1 MGCHP
6 TYSLL
11 MRGQG
16 SYSELRSRVSSTSVD
31 RISRKSTEAKG
42 GIPKSMSTVA
52 MSKTSAQHKKPRT
65 RRRSAEGGATMS
77 TSFVDMTAIM
87 SEKVDTNHPVPKAYH
102 STEEISD
109 SCITLPMDRMDG
121 VREIEAGK
129 EGHQSQ
135 LHVTNHAARYGS
147 HSPQFPHPH
156 NPPRTHFGS
165 SLSIPSPKHSRIPIT
180 SSSHLSIQRNSS
192 TNSSSGSNG
201 SGIKKVSYSVQ
212 IMSPTPVPE
221 EEVTHLSTRRREME
235 LMTHTIGPTHQSS
248 MSQPDSRLSPMP
260 QFKITQSHDV
270 SKPVREDQSVTGL
283 YLQPQ
288 MYPLGWGTQTQHVPM
303 TVPMQ
308 TSPVPP
314 VIRPQINPRV
324 SDTHPCIIH
333 L

>member
-16 SYSELRSRVSSTSVD
+16 SYSELKSRVSSTSVD
-31 RISRKSTEAKG
+31 RVSHKSTDAK
-42 GIPKSMSTVA
+42 GIPKSTSTVA
-52 MSKTSAQHKKPRT
+52 MSKTSAQHKPRT

-87 SEKVDTNHPVPKAYH
+87 SEKVDANVSVPKAYH
-102 STEEISD
+102 STGEISD
-109 SCITLPMDRMDG
+109 SCITLPVERMEG
-121 VREIEAGK
+121 VREIEAVK
-129 EGHQSQ
+129 EGHQSH

-156 NPPRTHFGS
+156 NPPRTHFSS
-165 SLSIPSPKHSRIPIT
+165 SLSIPSPKHSRIPIAP
-180 SSSHLSIQRNSS
+180 SSHLSIQRNSS
-192 TNSSSGSNG
+192 TSSSTGSNG
-201 SGIKKVSYSVQ
+201 SPALRKVSYSVQ

-235 LMTHTIGPTHQSS
+235 LMTHTISPTHQSS
-248 MSQPDSRLSPMP
+248 MSQPDSRLSPTP
-260 QFKITQSHDV
+260 QFKIKKSHDV

-288 MYPLGWGTQTQHVPM
+288 MYPLGWGTQTQHIPM
-303 TVPMQ
+303 TVPMA

-314 VIRPQINPRV
+314 VTRPQINPRV
-324 SDTHPCIIH
+324 SDAHPCIIH